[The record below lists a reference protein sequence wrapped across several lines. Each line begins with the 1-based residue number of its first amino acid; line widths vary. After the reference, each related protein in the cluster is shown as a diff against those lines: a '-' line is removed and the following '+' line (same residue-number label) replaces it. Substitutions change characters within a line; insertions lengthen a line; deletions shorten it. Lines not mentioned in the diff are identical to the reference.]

1 MARQADQK
9 MRYNDAE
16 LSLMKNTFADNDDL
30 LFAVR
35 KSLLGYELDKTEK
48 KLVKGAM
55 SPETHAILE
64 KTFLPFVD
72 VDAPLF
78 QLTDLYMT
86 LANDMKTLGVEAMAP
101 LIQAK
106 RLEIDYMRQEL
117 DVLKDV
123 DAPVNR
129 AFLLSELVDLGGKSD
144 DQAFVDITA
153 RNYLLSWID
162 SNIQQIKFL
171 AGKKEESVQETLDRL
186 QKNSAK

>member
-35 KSLLGYELDKTEK
+35 KSLLGFELDKTEK

-55 SPETHAILE
+55 SPEALAILE

-86 LANDMKTLGVEAMAP
+86 LSNDMKTLGVEAMAP

-129 AFLLSELVDLGGKSD
+129 ALLLSELVDLEGKSD
-144 DQAFVDITA
+144 EQAFVDITA